1 MSEINISLL
10 SEKQKLSKFEIA
22 ENFTCIRFVDLNK
35 ERFELEFNLE
45 KGTSFNTFL
54 IRNNEE
60 LIIIHPPE
68 KQYLNSFNEIISNF
82 FNQYKLKKIN
92 VISGHINPQ
101 IIETI
106 KNVSNQFQDL
116 TIIC

>member
-10 SEKQKLSKFEIA
+10 EENQNFSKFEIA
-22 ENFTCIRFVDLNK
+22 ENFTCIRFLDHNK

-45 KGTSFNTFL
+45 KGPSFNTFL

-60 LIIIHPPE
+60 LLIIHPPE

-82 FNQYKLKKIN
+82 LNQFKLKKLTSSLD
-92 VISGHINPQ
+92 ISIP
-101 IIETI
+101 
-106 KNVSNQFQDL
+106 K
-116 TIIC
+116 

>member
-10 SEKQKLSKFEIA
+10 SENQNLSKFEIA
-22 ENFTCIRFVDLNK
+22 ENFTCIRFLDQNK

-60 LIIIHPPE
+60 LFIVHPPE
-68 KQYLNSFNEIISNF
+68 KQYLNLFNEIISNF
-82 FNQYKLKKIN
+82 FYSFYDLWIDM
-92 VISGHINPQ
+92 S
-101 IIETI
+101 
-106 KNVSNQFQDL
+106 SNEVNFF
-116 TIIC
+116 

>member
-10 SEKQKLSKFEIA
+10 EENQNFSKFEIY
-22 ENFTCIRFVDLNK
+22 ENFTCIRFLDHNK

-60 LIIIHPPE
+60 LLIIHPPE
-68 KQYLNSFNEIISNF
+68 KQYLNSLNKIISDF
-82 FNQYKLKKIN
+82 FNQFKLKKLYLLFQCNDIN
-92 VISGHINPQ
+92 WYQNSI
-101 IIETI
+101 
-106 KNVSNQFQDL
+106 
-116 TIIC
+116 